1 MKNAILLSL
10 REGGL
15 TLWALLVLAVMI
27 YALVFSI
34 WRHIGHTRTRVLAR
48 EWARGPQVA
57 AGLPWQRSERS
68 AREIE
73 RGFAAF
79 ELDEMAWVERRL
91 PFLAVLVGS
100 APLLGLLG
108 TVAGMLATFGGM
120 AAAHGGAPI
129 DTISSGISKALVTTQ
144 AGLVIAIPGAFLHA
158 LLRRQSE
165 NVHLELQRQL
175 HEELGG
181 LETAPQR

>member
-1 MKNAILLSL
+1 MRNAILLTL

-27 YALVFSI
+27 YSMVYAV
-34 WRHIGHTRTRVLAR
+34 WRHGRKIRAR
-48 EWARGPQVA
+48 VA
-57 AGLPWQRSERS
+57 ASDWKRESGVAGAMPWDRRVRS

-73 RGFAAF
+73 RRFATF

-91 PFLAVLVGS
+91 PFLGVLIAA

-120 AAAHGGAPI
+120 ASGAGSEPL
-129 DTISSGISKALVTTQ
+129 DVISGGISKALVTTQ
-144 AGLVIAIPGAFLHA
+144 AGLVIAVPAAFLFA
-158 LLRRQSE
+158 LLKRQSE
-165 NVHLELQRQL
+165 STHLELQRQL
-175 HEELGG
+175 HEDLKGVE
-181 LETAPQR
+181 A

>member
-1 MKNAILLSL
+1 MKNAILLTL

-15 TLWALLVLAVMI
+15 TLWALLALAVMI
-27 YALVFSI
+27 YALVWAV
-34 WRHIGHTRTRVLAR
+34 WRHGRRTRKRVEAQ
-48 EWARGPQVA
+48 EWKNQANVA
-57 AGLPWQRSERS
+57 GGMPWQANTREV
-68 AREIE
+68 REIE

-91 PFLAVLVGS
+91 PFLGVLIGA

-120 AAAHGGAPI
+120 AAAGRGAPI

-144 AGLVIAIPGAFLHA
+144 AGLVIAVPAAFLLA
-158 LLRRQSE
+158 LLKRQAEST
-165 NVHLELQRQL
+165 HLELQRQL
-175 HEELGG
+175 HEELGLSKG
-181 LETAPQR
+181 GTP

>member
-1 MKNAILLSL
+1 MKNAIHLTL

-34 WRHIGHTRTRVLAR
+34 WRHIRRTRARVAAR
-48 EWARGPQVA
+48 EWARSPRVG
-57 AGLPWQRSERS
+57 AGLPWQRGERS

-91 PFLAVLVGS
+91 PFLAVLVGA

-144 AGLVIAIPGAFLHA
+144 AGLVIAVPGAFLLA
-158 LLRRQSE
+158 LLKRQSG

-175 HEELGG
+175 HEELGRRQP
-181 LETAPQR
+181 EPQR